1 MKDKQSK
8 KLAKKIKKE
17 AKKNNPNRKLK
28 RNMIWA
34 FIVLLAFMSTGPI
47 AALTQKSSFGSLTKI
62 GAEVQ
67 KADGVTVKLAQAKMF
82 KKANL
87 VEIDLLVDVPA
98 NQVDYQLNPIL
109 YDVHKKKVK
118 NVKIEKINANFYT
131 IFVSKSDLSKFQYY
145 VAVPEKDNS
154 DDTIVVGNPN
164 YGFIVSGKNAKENAV
179 FKAQTSTYYISE
191 SRTLLSQK
199 YQKQLVDIDKE
210 KKENDKQV
218 EELKAKN
225 EQLLLNADG
234 LTQDEKLQVADQ
246 IKSNNTTIESYKKSN
261 IDLEKSK
268 APINEKI
275 DALKNLKD

>member
-28 RNMIWA
+28 RHMIWA
-34 FIVLLAFMSTGPI
+34 FIILLAFMSTGPI

-82 KKANL
+82 RKANL

>member
-34 FIVLLAFMSTGPI
+34 SIVLLAFISTGPI

-261 IDLEKSK
+261 VDLEKSK

-275 DALKNLKD
+275 EALKNLKE

>member
-17 AKKNNPNRKLK
+17 VKKNNPNKKLK

-82 KKANL
+82 RKANL

-261 IDLEKSK
+261 VDLEKSK

-275 DALKNLKD
+275 EALKNLKE

>member
-131 IFVSKSDLSKFQYY
+131 IFVSKSDLFKFQYY

-199 YQKQLVDIDKE
+199 YQKQLFDIDKE

-261 IDLEKSK
+261 VDLEKSK
-268 APINEKI
+268 VPINEKI

>member
-34 FIVLLAFMSTGPI
+34 SIVLLAFMSTGPI

-82 KKANL
+82 RKANL

-145 VAVPEKDNS
+145 VAVPEKGNT

-164 YGFIVSGKNAKENAV
+164 YGFIVSGKNTKENTV
-179 FKAQTSTYYISE
+179 FKAHTSTYYISE

-199 YQKQLVDIDKE
+199 YQRQLVDIDNE

-261 IDLEKSK
+261 VDLEKSK

-275 DALKNLKD
+275 EALKNLKN

>member
-275 DALKNLKD
+275 EALKNLKD

>member
-82 KKANL
+82 RKANL

-131 IFVSKSDLSKFQYY
+131 IFISKSDLSKFQYY
-145 VAVPEKDNS
+145 VAVPEKDNT

-164 YGFIVSGKNAKENAV
+164 YGFIVSGKNAKENTV
-179 FKAQTSTYYISE
+179 FKAHTSTFYISE

-210 KKENDKQV
+210 KKENNKQV
-218 EELKAKN
+218 EDLKAKN

-261 IDLEKSK
+261 VDLEKSK

-275 DALKNLKD
+275 EALKNLKD